1 MARGA
6 NLTSL
11 GGFNQTVVFDAIR
24 RAREGTSR
32 VELVSETGLTAQT
45 VSNIVR
51 RLLDGGLVV
60 EGERV
65 QSALR
70 GKPRTL
76 VQVQPSARH
85 AVGVH
90 IDPATLTFVLIDV
103 AGRICRYA
111 RRRTPPVHSPEAVVT
126 FISEHVERL
135 LEESGVDRTSVLGM
149 GVAAPGP
156 LDVVEGL
163 LLAPPQLAG
172 WDKVMLRADLHA
184 ATGLHVL
191 VDKDVTAAATGENW
205 AQGGARHHFVFCY
218 LGSGVGAG
226 VVMDDEVL
234 RGATNNIGEIG
245 NILVDGNAPD
255 LGVGRRGSLAAACL
269 PQAVVVQAQRL
280 GLITTAVSSDDFVG
294 VDEAFTEICERAYA
308 GDAACLAL
316 IDGAAVGLAAGLA
329 VLVNLLDVD
338 RVVLGGP
345 LWSRISSRMLEV
357 LPDLIRPHLVLRSR
371 TLVLEGSA
379 VGEQV
384 AAQGAA
390 ALVLDHYLSPRPSV
404 LVLD

>member
-1 MARGA
+1 VARGA
-6 NLTSL
+6 NLTRL
-11 GGFNQTVVFDAIR
+11 GGFNQTAVFDAIR
-24 RAREGTSR
+24 RSRDGTSR
-32 VELVSETGLTAQT
+32 VELVAATGLTAQT

-51 RLLDGGLVV
+51 RLLDEGLVV
-60 EGERV
+60 EGDRV
-65 QSALR
+65 QSAVR

-103 AGRICRYA
+103 AGNVRQYS
-111 RRRTPPVHSPEAVVT
+111 RRRTPLLQRPEAVVAVVA
-126 FISEHVERL
+126 EHVERL
-135 LEESGVDRTSVLGM
+135 LEASGVDRSSVLGL

-156 LDVVEGL
+156 LDVVQGL
-163 LLAPPQLAG
+163 LLRPPQLAG
-172 WDKVMLRADLHA
+172 WEKVQLRADLHA

-191 VDKDVTAAATGENW
+191 VDKDVTAAATGEKW
-205 AQGGARHHFVFCY
+205 AHDGAQAHFVFCY
-218 LGSGVGAG
+218 LGSGIGAG
-226 VVMDDEVL
+226 VVMNDEVL
-234 RGATNNIGEIG
+234 RGVTNNIGEIG
-245 NILVDGNAPD
+245 DILVDGGAPD

-269 PQAVVVQAQRL
+269 PQAVVIQAQRR
-280 GLITTAVSSDDFVG
+280 GVTTSTVSSEDFVG

-308 GDAACLAL
+308 GDTRCLDL
-316 IDGAAVGLAAGLA
+316 IDGAAAGLAAGLA

-357 LPDLIRPHLVLRSR
+357 LPELIRPQLVLRSR
-371 TLVLEGSA
+371 TLALEGSA
-379 VGEQV
+379 VGEHV

-404 LVLD
+404 LVMD